1 MKRAWFI
8 VLPTL
13 AIGFGFLAAPLLAQ
27 SNFSPEFVYVANGQ
41 SEPTLSGYY
50 VDPSTGALTFSQNTV
65 SFTYSKEVGGRNPS
79 SLAVNP
85 SGDFLYVA
93 YGESNNAV
101 QYSIVPNT
109 GVLSPHSG
117 PTTGMFPISLAVDPN
132 GRFVYVAN
140 RNSRSISGYRINNNG
155 FLAPIGNFA
164 NGTEPFSVAVDST
177 GHFVYVANFFTDTV
191 SGYRIDEKT
200 GELAPI
206 GSFTTG
212 LAPISVAA
220 DPKDP
225 FVYVANF
232 NSRTVSGYRIADET
246 GKLTDLSFSPF
257 QTGRTPRSLTVDPK
271 GQFLFVVNEIP
282 ATLSVYTIHNVGVPD
297 GVLTPILDSP
307 FATGTTPVA
316 VAVDPAARFVY
327 VANQDSNSISGYSL
341 DENTIDHV
349 RPIGSFGNVSHPQSI
364 AIRQRLPIILLRP
377 RSD

>member
-1 MKRAWFI
+1 
-8 VLPTL
+8 
-13 AIGFGFLAAPLLAQ
+13 
-27 SNFSPEFVYVANGQ
+27 
-41 SEPTLSGYY
+41 
-50 VDPSTGALTFSQNTV
+50 
-65 SFTYSKEVGGRNPS
+65 
-79 SLAVNP
+79 VNP

-93 YGESNNAV
+93 YAESNNAV

-109 GVLSPHSG
+109 GVLSPRSR
-117 PTTGMFPISLAVDPN
+117 PTTGIFPISLAVDPN

-140 RNSRSISGYRINNNG
+140 RNSRSISGYRINNG
-155 FLAPIGNFA
+155 ALAPIGNFA

-177 GHFVYVANFFTDTV
+177 GHFVYAANFFTDTV

-200 GELAPI
+200 GDLAPI

-212 LAPISVAA
+212 PAPISVAA
-220 DPKDP
+220 DPKGP

-232 NSRTVSGYRIADET
+232 NNSTVSGYLIVDGT
-246 GKLTDLSFSPF
+246 GELIDLSFSPF
-257 QTGRTPRSLTVDPK
+257 KTGRTPRSLTVDPK
-271 GQFLFVVNEIP
+271 GQFLFVVNETP

-307 FATGTTPVA
+307 FATGTAPVA

-341 DENTIDHV
+341 HENTIDHV